1 MKNSNAKLNNL
12 FKLFAKYKIYPKS
25 CYKENTAVRIFQKMF
40 PDNYFSKDLERLIKM
55 QNYEPEKRGA
65 DLPWWGRDYFKNI
78 DGARIM
84 IVSQDSLVP
93 DAGSIVLG
101 SQLFSEIKTNEKNR
115 YDEFENKLANKRG
128 SFFNSWKTIQEIF
141 SYWNLDFNFLYI
153 TDASKV
159 YNFNS
164 WKNFDFDKAES
175 KELLESEIDLCEP
188 DLMILLGRSPL
199 ILLDRVLSKN
209 FTNLIM
215 EEKMIKIM
223 GRDCV
228 VSPFLVGMGKTQSNF
243 KVKIEKVKK
252 MLESKFKNIIKT

>member
-1 MKNSNAKLNNL
+1 VL
-12 FKLFAKYKIYPKS
+12 
-25 CYKENTAVRIFQKMF
+25 
-40 PDNYFSKDLERLIKM
+40 
-55 QNYEPEKRGA
+55 
-65 DLPWWGRDYFKNI
+65 
-78 DGARIM
+78 
-84 IVSQDSLVP
+84 

-101 SQLFSEIKTNEKNR
+101 SQLFTEIKTNEKNR